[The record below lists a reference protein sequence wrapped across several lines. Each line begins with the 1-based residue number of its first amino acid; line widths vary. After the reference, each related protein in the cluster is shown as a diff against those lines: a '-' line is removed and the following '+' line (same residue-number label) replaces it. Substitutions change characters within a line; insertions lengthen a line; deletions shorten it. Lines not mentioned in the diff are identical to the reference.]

1 MIEEMMMLC
10 LMYDIGCNN
19 NWLNGDMIFSG

>member
-10 LMYDIGCNN
+10 LMYEIDCKN
-19 NWLNGDMIFSG
+19 NWLNGGMIFSG